1 MILRLLSENP
11 SESTE
16 APTMPIEIPQVTFV
30 IILIIIAIVLITLI
44 VIISYQAAAINFYK
58 KNQK

>member
-1 MILRLLSENP
+1 MIFKLLSENP
-11 SESTE
+11 SESTQ
-16 APTMPIEIPQVTFV
+16 APKVPIEIPQIIFV

-44 VIISYQAAAINFYK
+44 AIISYQAAAINFYK